1 VQRDLDIARFIAFG
15 LTNGPI
21 IGATA
26 WSPRSRERDR
36 FSAVI
41 AFSRRAFGA
50 LAMGLVLT
58 IENEEGLPNGAPQS
72 MRLGRDGGLDIG
84 RGANQD
90 WTLPD
95 PSRFI
100 SSKHCEVRYR
110 DDAYW
115 LYDISANGTY
125 LNESPSR
132 LQAPHRLADG
142 DRFMVGNY
150 VIAVAIEPDE
160 EPAPPNG
167 AVRDTAAAALTDIDD
182 WPLRAVETTPV
193 EDGEIRV
200 HDSAATHEP
209 EPASEPS
216 WHERAFVPPQD
227 EHPDAAASGD
237 EVLRR
242 FAAGAG
248 IPEQVLQHRD
258 GLQFAEE
265 LGALFRLTAE
275 NLTQLLRARAD
286 IGRTAGVS
294 SQTTVQALD
303 NNPLKFSPSVEDAL
317 RLMLGP
323 RTRGF
328 LDAKRAIEG
337 AFTDLKAH
345 QVYTF
350 SAMQQAV
357 RMLVEDFDPKAI
369 DAAAGQDHGLANLLQ
384 SRKAKLWDI
393 YVARWNAQTLRHD
406 DGLAGAFLRYFGQ
419 CFDEAKESK
428 LH

>member
-1 VQRDLDIARFIAFG
+1 M
-15 LTNGPI
+15 
-21 IGATA
+21 
-26 WSPRSRERDR
+26 S
-36 FSAVI
+36 
-41 AFSRRAFGA
+41 
-50 LAMGLVLT
+50 LVLT
-58 IENEEGLPNGAPQS
+58 IENEESLPNGAPQS

-90 WTLPD
+90 WSLPD

-132 LQAPHRLADG
+132 LQAPHRLAHG

-160 EPAPPNG
+160 EPAPQNG
-167 AVRDTAAAALTDIDD
+167 AVPYRDSTAPAPADIDD
-182 WPLRAVETTPV
+182 WLPDAAEATPV

-200 HDSAATHEP
+200 HDDASAREP
-209 EPASEPS
+209 EPALDQS
-216 WHERAFVPPQD
+216 WQERAFVPPQD
-227 EHPDAAASGD
+227 EPWQPDAAAASGD

-258 GLQFAEE
+258 GLQLAEE
-265 LGALFRLTAE
+265 LGALLRLTAE

-317 RLMLGP
+317 RIMLGP